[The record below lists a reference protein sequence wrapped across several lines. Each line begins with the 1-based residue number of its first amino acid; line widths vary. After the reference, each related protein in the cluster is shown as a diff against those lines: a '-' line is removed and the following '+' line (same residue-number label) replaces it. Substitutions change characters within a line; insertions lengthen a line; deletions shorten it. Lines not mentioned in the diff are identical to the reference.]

1 MFFACYQTFCK
12 SYVCGESRF
21 PYQTCLVARSLVSRD
36 ILQLVSICHLGATV
50 VTCDYYERSEYVL
63 VSFVVKVSVHFRVI
77 DCDIKLTHD
86 ALKELVAPNFL

>member
-1 MFFACYQTFCK
+1 MF
-12 SYVCGESRF
+12 V
-21 PYQTCLVARSLVSRD
+21 
-36 ILQLVSICHLGATV
+36 I
-50 VTCDYYERSEYVL
+50 CDYYERSEYVL